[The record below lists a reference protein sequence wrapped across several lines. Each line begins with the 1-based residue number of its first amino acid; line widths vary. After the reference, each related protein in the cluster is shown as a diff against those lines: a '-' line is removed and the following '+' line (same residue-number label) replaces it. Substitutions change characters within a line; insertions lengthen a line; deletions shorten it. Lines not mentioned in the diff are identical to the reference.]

1 MDDHKYLFKVVLVG
15 NAGVGKTCLV
25 RKFTQGVFPPGQSAT
40 IGVDFMIKTLNVN
53 GDKIKLQIWDT
64 AGQERFR
71 SITQSYYRS
80 AHAIVLAYDVS
91 CQPTFDC
98 INEWINEIEQ
108 YANKKALRILVGTK
122 VDKEEE
128 REVPTHIGESFAA
141 ANNFDYFVETS
152 AASSENV
159 EILFQEV
166 ATRLATEMRKDETR
180 YGGNKSRNLNN
191 ENGINLVGR
200 AQQQIRNAQSNCCGS
215 LRRKRNAAEVA
226 GSNVQNQMNEQQNEF
241 NFSDQEQPG
250 VDNYALKR
258 LKNNAA
264 VNKTRQKK
272 RLEQENTSK
281 RVKELR
287 EENAQLERSLDSM
300 RRELAL
306 LKEMVVVCA
315 AKGDSHQPVQKDLSN
330 NKRTKGGR

>member
-1 MDDHKYLFKVVLVG
+1 MSTD
-15 NAGVGKTCLV
+15 
-25 RKFTQGVFPPGQSAT
+25 R
-40 IGVDFMIKTLNVN
+40 
-53 GDKIKLQIWDT
+53 
-64 AGQERFR
+64 
-71 SITQSYYRS
+71 
-80 AHAIVLAYDVS
+80 
-91 CQPTFDC
+91 
-98 INEWINEIEQ
+98 
-108 YANKKALRILVGTK
+108 
-122 VDKEEE
+122 
-128 REVPTHIGESFAA
+128 
-141 ANNFDYFVETS
+141 
-152 AASSENV
+152 
-159 EILFQEV
+159 
-166 ATRLATEMRKDETR
+166 
-180 YGGNKSRNLNN
+180 
-191 ENGINLVGR
+191 
-200 AQQQIRNAQSNCCGS
+200 S

-226 GSNVQNQMNEQQNEF
+226 GSNVQNQMAEQNNEF

-315 AKGDSHQPVQKDLSN
+315 AKGDAHQPVQKDLSN